1 MKTFLFALLALLLAG
16 ASAQAQRLEIQVAGG
31 LAHIITGKQENRFS
45 PFGRSYL
52 NKEPFGSGLGLGVG
66 WVWRGANKV
75 YVQYQRQLFTHRATY
90 IQDFL
95 PQASVFIR
103 DVRLRD
109 RWHLVALGY
118 ARKLAGQKHQFWAG
132 GGVYLSLRDPQEL
145 QIASLPGQPVQV
157 FLDGLGPN
165 SAAKVSY
172 EVDGGVHVDLAYE
185 HVINERVSVGVRGQV
200 FYSIP
205 IEEFNKTL
213 FPFITVRF

>member
-1 MKTFLFALLALLLAG
+1 M
-16 ASAQAQRLEIQVAGG
+16 
-31 LAHIITGKQENRFS
+31 
-45 PFGRSYL
+45 
-52 NKEPFGSGLGLGVG
+52 NKEPFGSGLGLNVG

-75 YVQYQRQLFTHRATY
+75 YVQYQRQLFTHRANYT
-90 IQDFL
+90 QDFL
-95 PQASVFIR
+95 PRGSVFIR

-132 GGVYLSLRDPQEL
+132 GGGYLSLRDPQDL
-145 QIASLPGQPVQV
+145 VVGGLPDQPIQV
-157 FLDGLGPN
+157 FLDGIRSSPIVKTAN
-165 SAAKVSY
+165 QM
-172 EVDGGVHVDLAYE
+172 DGGVHVDLAYE

-205 IEEFNKTL
+205 IDEYNKTL